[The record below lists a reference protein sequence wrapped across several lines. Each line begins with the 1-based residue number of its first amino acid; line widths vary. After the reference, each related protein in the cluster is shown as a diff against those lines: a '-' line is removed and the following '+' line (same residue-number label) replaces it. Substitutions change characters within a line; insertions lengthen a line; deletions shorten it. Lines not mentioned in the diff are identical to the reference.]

1 MNPAPRPRLPL
12 LAAVAAAWLA
22 LAGAAP
28 HTAAYVV
35 DSKASSV
42 SAKVGFLG
50 LGSKTAGF
58 PQMSGKVLL
67 EPDRPN
73 RIALDVTLDAR
84 ALTAPDK
91 VTLERLRG
99 EKFFC
104 VERYPT
110 VRFVGEKMA
119 LTSDRKGTIS
129 GELTARG
136 VTRPVTL
143 AVSFDK
149 PPLAAAPGE
158 AITLTGTTTI
168 DRRKFGMTA
177 YSLVVGKQVTI
188 TLKARMVPD

>member
-1 MNPAPRPRLPL
+1 MNPRLRPRLL
-12 LAAVAAAWLA
+12 LAPLATAWLL

-35 DSKASSV
+35 DSTASSV

-67 EPDRPN
+67 EPARPDR
-73 RIALDVTLDAR
+73 IDLDVTLDAR

-91 VTLERLRG
+91 VTLARLRG
-99 EKFFC
+99 EKFFW

-110 VRFVGEKMA
+110 IRFIGERMA
-119 LTSDRKGTIS
+119 LSGDRKGTIS
-129 GELTARG
+129 GTLTARG
-136 VTRPVTL
+136 VTQPVTL

-149 PPLAAAPGE
+149 APLSAARGE
-158 AITLTGTTTI
+158 AMTLTGTTTI
-168 DRRKFGMTA
+168 DRRQFGMTA
-177 YSLVVGKQVTI
+177 YSLVVGRKVTV
-188 TLKARMVPD
+188 TLKARMVPG

>member
-1 MNPAPRPRLPL
+1 MTPRLRRRLLLTPL
-12 LAAVAAAWLA
+12 AAAWLL

-35 DSKASSV
+35 DSTASSV
-42 SAKVGFLG
+42 SARVGFLG

-67 EPDRPN
+67 EPARPDR
-73 RIALDVTLDAR
+73 IDLDVTLDAR

-91 VTLERLRG
+91 VTLGRLRG
-99 EKFFC
+99 EKFFW

-110 VRFVGEKMA
+110 IRFVGERMA
-119 LTSDRKGTIS
+119 LAGDRKGTIS
-129 GELTARG
+129 GTLTARG
-136 VTRPVTL
+136 VTQPVTL
-143 AVSFDK
+143 AVAFDK
-149 PPLAAAPGE
+149 PPLSTARGE
-158 AITLTGTTTI
+158 ALTLTGTTTI

-188 TLKARMVPD
+188 TLKARMVPG

>member
-1 MNPAPRPRLPL
+1 MNPRPLPRLLFAPL
-12 LAAVAAAWLA
+12 AAAWLL
-22 LAGAAP
+22 LAGASPAS
-28 HTAAYVV
+28 TAYVV

-42 SAKVGFLG
+42 LARVGFLG

-58 PQMSGKVLL
+58 PQMSGRILL
-67 EPDRPN
+67 EPARPD

-91 VTLERLRG
+91 VTLGRLRG
-99 EKFFC
+99 EKFFW

-110 VRFVGEKMA
+110 VRFVGEKMV
-119 LTSDRKGTIS
+119 LTSDRKGTIA

-136 VTRPVTL
+136 VTQPVTL

-149 PPLAAAPGE
+149 APLTVAPGE

-177 YSLVVGKQVTI
+177 YSLVVGRKVDI
-188 TLKARMVPD
+188 TLRARMVPG

>member
-1 MNPAPRPRLPL
+1 MTPRLCPRLVLAPL
-12 LAAVAAAWLA
+12 ATAWLL

-35 DSKASSV
+35 DSTASSV

-67 EPDRPN
+67 EPARPDR
-73 RIALDVTLDAR
+73 IDLDVTLDAR

-91 VTLERLRG
+91 VTLARLRG
-99 EKFFC
+99 ERFFW

-110 VRFVGEKMA
+110 IRFVGERMA
-119 LTSDRKGTIS
+119 LAGDRKGTIS
-129 GELTARG
+129 GTLTARG
-136 VTRPVTL
+136 VTQPVTL
-143 AVSFDK
+143 AVAFDK
-149 PPLAAAPGE
+149 PPLSTARGE
-158 AITLTGTTTI
+158 TLTLTGTTTI

-177 YSLVVGKQVTI
+177 YSLVVGRQVTI
-188 TLKARMVPD
+188 TLKARMVPG

>member
-1 MNPAPRPRLPL
+1 MTPRLRRRLLLTPL
-12 LAAVAAAWLA
+12 AAAWLL

-35 DSKASSV
+35 DSTASSV

-67 EPDRPN
+67 EPARPDR
-73 RIALDVTLDAR
+73 IDLDVTLDAR

-91 VTLERLRG
+91 VTLARLRG
-99 EKFFC
+99 EKFFW
-104 VERYPT
+104 VQRYPT
-110 VRFVGEKMA
+110 IRFVGERMA
-119 LTSDRKGTIS
+119 LAGDRMGTIS
-129 GELTARG
+129 GTLTARG
-136 VTRPVTL
+136 VTQPVTL
-143 AVSFDK
+143 AVAFDK
-149 PPLAAAPGE
+149 PPLSTARGE
-158 AITLTGTTTI
+158 ALTLTGTTTI

-188 TLKARMVPD
+188 TLKARMVPG